1 VLLNDY
7 DDIRE
12 GMPALLSQILARPA
26 VAIDLGTANTR
37 VASADGLRLVEGP
50 SLIRHVQQ
58 GRPEQGEDEYIS
70 YINNKLVSSP
80 LRGGVIIDVRNAA
93 NLIRPL
99 LKKAAPSWRAP
110 LVLSCAPTDSSDH
123 ERRFLA
129 EAISRAGARR
139 VVIIPEVWAAA
150 LGAGINVD
158 AGVVSLLIDIGEGVT
173 DMAVIRERRV
183 VFATAVRTACAD
195 LQRAVRN
202 VAIIGHKIS
211 LYPHEVQRLTQEV
224 VGRATSDD
232 PPAEGKIKA
241 VGMGIVSGREMSV
254 EVSRRE
260 LIGAI
265 EPVLGRIMLM
275 IEVGLRRLSPELTAE
290 ISRSGICLSGGGACF
305 QGMDRLVARRT
316 GLAVRLAPEPL
327 NSVINGVRSALGQWR
342 RQDGWW
348 KNVVWPNVPQPREV
362 PEAVARLA
370 P

>member
-1 VLLNDY
+1 
-7 DDIRE
+7 
-12 GMPALLSQILARPA
+12 MPALLNQILARPA

-37 VASADGLRLVEGP
+37 VASADGDRLVEGP

-58 GRPEQGEDEYIS
+58 CRPEQGEDEYIS

-99 LKKAAPSWRAP
+99 LKKAAASWRAP
-110 LVLSCAPTDSSDH
+110 LVLSCAPTDSSDN
-123 ERRFLA
+123 ERRFLV
-129 EAISRAGARR
+129 EAISRAGAKR

-158 AGVVSLLIDIGEGVT
+158 GNEASLLLDIGEGVT

-202 VAIIGHKIS
+202 VAIIGHRVS
-211 LYPHEVQRLTQEV
+211 LYPHEVQRLTQAV
-224 VGRATSDD
+224 AGRAIADE
-232 PPAEGKIKA
+232 PPGEEKIK
-241 VGMGIVSGREMSV
+241 VMGMGIVNSREVSV
-254 EVSRRE
+254 EISQRE
-260 LIGAI
+260 LIGAM
-265 EPVLGRIMLM
+265 EPVLGRILLM

-290 ISRSGICLSGGGACF
+290 IARSGICLSGGGACIR
-305 QGMDRLVARRT
+305 GMDAMIARRT

-327 NSVINGVRSALGQWR
+327 NSVIDGARSALGQWR

-348 KNVVWPNVPQPREV
+348 KKVVWPNIPQVSP
-362 PEAVARLA
+362 
-370 P
+370 